1 MSYHNNSVCHILTVG
16 CGHFLNTSDTNSTNT
31 GNWWNDLKTISRRY
45 REGGIL
51 TDYNSTMSK
60 HRKIEKM
67 VVKKKKRCILREELT
82 MAAICIF
89 VALVLVV
96 AIIFSMNRTFCP
108 AQEPGFSFPTDGD
121 MLDYLLDLG
130 LLQKKDGLLV
140 SWYHSANNRNEME
153 KALKSDAMVL
163 EADVNIEGYNTDGQ
177 TSTPIMAHPPDI
189 YSDNTLQEWLDA
201 VLKSS
206 KGIKLDFKTIES
218 VGPSL
223 DILKKKAL
231 ESGINRPV
239 WLNADILHGPNVPG
253 FIEVVNATSF
263 LNLIQEKF
271 PNAII
276 SPGWKV
282 LYVSLL
288 PNETYTRAMVED
300 MYELLKNVTQKVTF
314 PIQAV
319 MGKNAWP
326 HLKWL
331 LEQSPR
337 YNLMLWQEKDD
348 PITVEDLLF
357 IRDNSQPDQIY
368 YDIYDPVLSAFKEM
382 AFQPNRSRRFYS
394 GGNLIDY
401 FKPRNSDGIY
411 VRWHSIDNRI
421 TLMTLLKEGDGGMI
435 VVPIREAQS
444 SAGVPA
450 VDGSESDFP
459 LQECLDLI
467 LVSAKPWGI
476 YLKIKSQELLTP
488 ALTLLKHLNEK
499 KLLYNPTWI
508 NMDVSYGR
516 FATPGYIG
524 GDQFIKEINKV
535 FPYVTI
541 APGWPKE
548 QLVQG
553 YTKPLVEDMVSL
565 CKGLWQE
572 VSYQLQAVALG
583 KSFLEIQMLQQN
595 SPRHSLTVEHQLEQG
610 SYMAGYKGLILVR
623 ERNTDKVFYNLNKDY
638 SSNFARDVFTS

>member
-1 MSYHNNSVCHILTVG
+1 MNCTLSCVEMCNFFFR
-16 CGHFLNTSDTNSTNT
+16 FLLCNACD
-31 GNWWNDLKTISRRY
+31 
-45 REGGIL
+45 
-51 TDYNSTMSK
+51 
-60 HRKIEKM
+60 H
-67 VVKKKKRCILREELT
+67 V
-82 MAAICIF
+82 
-89 VALVLVV
+89 
-96 AIIFSMNRTFCP
+96 
-108 AQEPGFSFPTDGD
+108 PGFTFPTDGD
-121 MLDYLLDLG
+121 MLDYLLDLS
-130 LLQKKDGLLV
+130 LIQKKDGLLV
-140 SWYHSANNRNEME
+140 SWYHSANNKSEME
-153 KALKSDAMVL
+153 KGLKSDAMVL

-177 TSTPIMAHPPDI
+177 TSIPIMAHPPDI

-201 VLKSS
+201 VLKSN

-271 PNAII
+271 PNATI

-288 PNETYTRAMVED
+288 PNKTYTRAMVED
-300 MYELLKNVTQKVTF
+300 MYKLLKNVTQKVTF
-314 PIQAV
+314 PIRAV

-326 HLKWL
+326 HFKWL
-331 LEQSPR
+331 LEQSPS
-337 YNLMLWQEKDD
+337 YSLTLWQGKDD
-348 PITVEDLLF
+348 PVTVEDLLF

-368 YDIYDPVLSAFKEM
+368 YDIYDPVLSAFKEV

-401 FKPRNSDGIY
+401 FKPRNSDGMYIQ
-411 VRWHSIDNRI
+411 WHSIDNRI
-421 TLMTLLKEGDGGMI
+421 TLMTLLKEGISGMI
-435 VVPIREAQS
+435 VVPVGESQS
-444 SAGVPA
+444 SPGVPA
-450 VDGSESDFP
+450 VDGSDFQ

-467 LVSAKPWGI
+467 LVSPKPWGI

-488 ALTLLKHLNEK
+488 ALALLKHLNEK
-499 KLLYNPTWI
+499 KFLYNPTWI

-541 APGWPKE
+541 APSWPKDL
-548 QLVQG
+548 LVQG
-553 YTKPLVEDMVSL
+553 YTKPLIEDMMSL

-572 VSYQLQAVALG
+572 VSYQLQAVPLG
-583 KSFLEIQMLQQN
+583 KSLLAIQLLQQS
-595 SPRHSLTVEHQLEQG
+595 SPLHSLTIEHQLEQG
-610 SYMAGYKGLILVR
+610 SYMTGYKGLILVR
-623 ERNTDKVFYNLNKDY
+623 GRNTDRVFYNLHKDY

>member
-1 MSYHNNSVCHILTVG
+1 
-16 CGHFLNTSDTNSTNT
+16 
-31 GNWWNDLKTISRRY
+31 
-45 REGGIL
+45 
-51 TDYNSTMSK
+51 MSK
-60 HRKIEKM
+60 HREIEKK
-67 VVKKKKRCILREELT
+67 VVEKKERCISREECT
-82 MAAICIF
+82 MAAVGIF

-96 AIIFSMNRTFCP
+96 STIFSMNRS
-108 AQEPGFSFPTDGD
+108 FSPDHVTFPTDGD
-121 MLDYLLDLG
+121 MQDYLLDLS
-130 LLQKKDGLLV
+130 LIQKKDGLLV
-140 SWYHSANNRNEME
+140 SWYHSANNKSEME

-177 TSTPIMAHPPDI
+177 TSIPIMAHPPDI

-201 VLKSS
+201 VLKSN

-271 PNAII
+271 PNATI

-288 PNETYTRAMVED
+288 PNKTYTRAMVKD
-300 MYELLKNVTQKVTF
+300 MYKLLKNVTQKVTF
-314 PIQAV
+314 PIRAV

-326 HLKWL
+326 HFKWL
-331 LEQSPR
+331 LEQSPS
-337 YNLMLWQEKDD
+337 YSLMLWQGKDD
-348 PITVEDLLF
+348 PVTVEDLLF

-368 YDIYDPVLSAFKEM
+368 YDIYDPALSAFKEV

-394 GGNLIDY
+394 GGSLIDY

-411 VRWHSIDNRI
+411 IQWHSIDNRI
-421 TLMTLLKEGDGGMI
+421 TLMTLLKEGDSGMI
-435 VVPIREAQS
+435 VVPVGEAQS
-444 SAGVPA
+444 NPGVPA
-450 VDGSESDFP
+450 VDGSDTDFQ
-459 LQECLDLI
+459 LQECLHLI
-467 LVSAKPWGI
+467 LVSPKPWGI
-476 YLKIKSQELLTP
+476 YLKIKSQELLSP
-488 ALTLLKHLNEK
+488 ALALLKHLNEK

-548 QLVQG
+548 LLVQG
-553 YTKPLVEDMVSL
+553 YTKPLVEDMMSL

-572 VSYQLQAVALG
+572 VSYQLQAVPLG
-583 KSFLEIQMLQQN
+583 KSLLAIQMLQQS

-610 SYMAGYKGLILVR
+610 SYMTGYKGLILVR
-623 ERNTDKVFYNLNKDY
+623 GRNTDKVFYNLHKDY
-638 SSNFARDVFTS
+638 SNNFARDVFTS

>member
-1 MSYHNNSVCHILTVG
+1 MEKSV
-16 CGHFLNTSDTNSTNT
+16 
-31 GNWWNDLKTISRRY
+31 
-45 REGGIL
+45 
-51 TDYNSTMSK
+51 
-60 HRKIEKM
+60 IEK
-67 VVKKKKRCILREELT
+67 KARCMSREECT
-82 MAAICIF
+82 MAAVGIF

-96 AIIFSMNRTFCP
+96 VTIFSMNRSFSP
-108 AQEPGFSFPTDGD
+108 DHVPGFTFPTDGD
-121 MLDYLLDLG
+121 MLDYLLDLS
-130 LLQKKDGLLV
+130 LIQKKDGLLV
-140 SWYHSANNRNEME
+140 SWYHSANNKSEME
-153 KALKSDAMVL
+153 KGLKSDAMVL

-177 TSTPIMAHPPDI
+177 TSIPIMAHPPDI

-201 VLKSS
+201 VLKSN

-271 PNAII
+271 PNATI

-282 LYVSLL
+282 LFVSLL
-288 PNETYTRAMVED
+288 PNKTYTRAMVED
-300 MYELLKNVTQKVTF
+300 MYKLLKNVTQKVTF
-314 PIQAV
+314 PIRAV

-326 HLKWL
+326 HFKWL
-331 LEQSPR
+331 LEQSPS
-337 YNLMLWQEKDD
+337 YSLTLWQGKDD
-348 PITVEDLLF
+348 PVTVEDLLF

-368 YDIYDPVLSAFKEM
+368 YDIYDPVLSAFKEV

-401 FKPRNSDGIY
+401 FKPRNSDGMYIQ
-411 VRWHSIDNRI
+411 WHSIDNRI
-421 TLMTLLKEGDGGMI
+421 TLMTLLKEGISGMI
-435 VVPIREAQS
+435 VVPIGEAQS
-444 SAGVPA
+444 SPGVPA
-450 VDGSESDFP
+450 VDGSDFQ

-467 LVSAKPWGI
+467 LVSPKPWGI

-488 ALTLLKHLNEK
+488 ALALLKHLNEK
-499 KLLYNPTWI
+499 KFLYNPTWI

-541 APGWPKE
+541 VPSWPKE
-548 QLVQG
+548 LLVQG
-553 YTKPLVEDMVSL
+553 YTKPLIEDMMSL

-572 VSYQLQAVALG
+572 VSYQLQAVPLG
-583 KSFLEIQMLQQN
+583 KSLLAIQMLQQS
-595 SPRHSLTVEHQLEQG
+595 SPLHSLTVEHQLEQG
-610 SYMAGYKGLILVR
+610 SYMTGYKGLILVR
-623 ERNTDKVFYNLNKDY
+623 GRNTDRVFYNLHKDY

>member
-1 MSYHNNSVCHILTVG
+1 MEKRV
-16 CGHFLNTSDTNSTNT
+16 
-31 GNWWNDLKTISRRY
+31 
-45 REGGIL
+45 
-51 TDYNSTMSK
+51 
-60 HRKIEKM
+60 IEK
-67 VVKKKKRCILREELT
+67 KARCMSREACT
-82 MAAICIF
+82 MAAVGIF

-96 AIIFSMNRTFCP
+96 VTIFSMNGSFSP
-108 AQEPGFSFPTDGD
+108 DHVPGFTFPTDGD
-121 MLDYLLDLG
+121 MLDYLLDLS
-130 LLQKKDGLLV
+130 LIQKKDGLLV
-140 SWYHSANNRNEME
+140 SWYHSANNKSEME
-153 KALKSDAMVL
+153 KGLKSDAMVL

-177 TSTPIMAHPPDI
+177 TSIPIMAHPPDI

-201 VLKSS
+201 VLKSN

-271 PNAII
+271 PNATI

-288 PNETYTRAMVED
+288 PNKTYTRAMVED
-300 MYELLKNVTQKVTF
+300 MYKLLKNVTQKVTF
-314 PIQAV
+314 PIRAV

-326 HLKWL
+326 HFKWL
-331 LEQSPR
+331 LEQSPS
-337 YNLMLWQEKDD
+337 YSLTLWQGKDD
-348 PITVEDLLF
+348 PVTVEDLLF

-368 YDIYDPVLSAFKEM
+368 YDIYDPVLSAFKEV

-401 FKPRNSDGIY
+401 FKPRNSDGMYIQ
-411 VRWHSIDNRI
+411 WHSIDNRI
-421 TLMTLLKEGDGGMI
+421 TLMTLLKEGISGMI
-435 VVPIREAQS
+435 VVPVGESQS
-444 SAGVPA
+444 SPGVPA
-450 VDGSESDFP
+450 VDGSDFQ

-467 LVSAKPWGI
+467 LVSPKPWGI

-488 ALTLLKHLNEK
+488 ALALLKHLNEK
-499 KLLYNPTWI
+499 KFLYNPTWI

-541 APGWPKE
+541 APSWPKDL
-548 QLVQG
+548 LVQG
-553 YTKPLVEDMVSL
+553 YTKPLIEDMMSL

-572 VSYQLQAVALG
+572 VSYQLQAVPLG
-583 KSFLEIQMLQQN
+583 KSLLAIQLLQQS
-595 SPRHSLTVEHQLEQG
+595 SPLHSLTIEHQLEQG
-610 SYMAGYKGLILVR
+610 SYMTGYKGLILVR
-623 ERNTDKVFYNLNKDY
+623 GRNTDRVFYNLHKDY

>member
-1 MSYHNNSVCHILTVG
+1 MKKGVVEKKERC
-16 CGHFLNTSDTNSTNT
+16 
-31 GNWWNDLKTISRRY
+31 ISRQ
-45 REGGIL
+45 
-51 TDYNSTMSK
+51 DCTM
-60 HRKIEKM
+60 
-67 VVKKKKRCILREELT
+67 VAVG
-82 MAAICIF
+82 IF

-96 AIIFSMNRTFCP
+96 VTIFSMNGSFSP
-108 AQEPGFSFPTDGD
+108 DHVPGFTFPTDGE
-121 MLDYLLDLG
+121 MLDYLLDLS
-130 LLQKKDGLLV
+130 LIQKKDGLLV
-140 SWYHSANNRNEME
+140 SWYHSANNKSEME

-201 VLKSS
+201 VLKSN

-223 DILKKKAL
+223 DILKNKAL

-253 FIEVVNATSF
+253 FIRVVNATSF

-271 PNAII
+271 PNATI

-288 PNETYTRAMVED
+288 PNKTYTRAMVED
-300 MYELLKNVTQKVTF
+300 MYELLKNLTQKVTF
-314 PIQAV
+314 PIRAV

-326 HLKWL
+326 HFKWL
-331 LEQSPR
+331 LEQSPS
-337 YNLMLWQEKDD
+337 YSLTLWQGKDD
-348 PITVEDLLF
+348 PVTVEDLLF

-368 YDIYDPVLSAFKEM
+368 YDIYDPVLSAFKEV

-411 VRWHSIDNRI
+411 IQWHSIDNRI
-421 TLMTLLKEGDGGMI
+421 TLMALLKEGDGGMI
-435 VVPIREAQS
+435 VVPIGEAQS
-444 SAGVPA
+444 SPGVPV
-450 VDGSESDFP
+450 VDGADSDFQ

-476 YLKIKSQELLTP
+476 YLKIKSQGLLTP

-548 QLVQG
+548 LLVQG

-572 VSYQLQAVALG
+572 VSYQLKAVPLG
-583 KSFLEIQMLQQN
+583 KSLLEIQMLQQS
-595 SPRHSLTVEHQLEQG
+595 SPRHSLTVEHQMEQG
-610 SYMAGYKGLILVR
+610 SYMTGYKGLILVR
-623 ERNTDKVFYNLNKDY
+623 GRNPAKVFYNLHKDY
-638 SSNFARDVFTS
+638 SSNFARDVFTT

>member
-1 MSYHNNSVCHILTVG
+1 
-16 CGHFLNTSDTNSTNT
+16 
-31 GNWWNDLKTISRRY
+31 
-45 REGGIL
+45 
-51 TDYNSTMSK
+51 
-60 HRKIEKM
+60 
-67 VVKKKKRCILREELT
+67 
-82 MAAICIF
+82 
-89 VALVLVV
+89 
-96 AIIFSMNRTFCP
+96 
-108 AQEPGFSFPTDGD
+108 
-121 MLDYLLDLG
+121 MLDYLLDLS
-130 LLQKKDGLLV
+130 LIQKKDGLLV
-140 SWYHSANNRNEME
+140 SWYHSANNKSEME

-201 VLKSS
+201 VLKSN

-223 DILKKKAL
+223 DILKNKAL

-253 FIEVVNATSF
+253 FIRVVNATSF

-271 PNAII
+271 PNATI

-288 PNETYTRAMVED
+288 PNKTYTRAMVED
-300 MYELLKNVTQKVTF
+300 MYELLKNLTQKVTF
-314 PIQAV
+314 PIRAV

-326 HLKWL
+326 HFKWL
-331 LEQSPR
+331 LEQSPS
-337 YNLMLWQEKDD
+337 YSLTLWQGKDD
-348 PITVEDLLF
+348 PVTVEDLLF

-368 YDIYDPVLSAFKEM
+368 YDIYDPVLSAFKEV

-411 VRWHSIDNRI
+411 IQWHSIDNRI
-421 TLMTLLKEGDGGMI
+421 TLMALLKEGDGGMI
-435 VVPIREAQS
+435 VVPIGEAQS
-444 SAGVPA
+444 SPGVPV
-450 VDGSESDFP
+450 VDGADSDFQ

-476 YLKIKSQELLTP
+476 YLKIKSQGLLTP

-548 QLVQG
+548 LLVQG

-572 VSYQLQAVALG
+572 VSYQLKAVPLG
-583 KSFLEIQMLQQN
+583 KSLLEIQMLQQS
-595 SPRHSLTVEHQLEQG
+595 SPRHSLTVEHQMEQG
-610 SYMAGYKGLILVR
+610 SYMTGYKGLILVR
-623 ERNTDKVFYNLNKDY
+623 GRNPAKVFYNLHKDY
-638 SSNFARDVFTS
+638 SSNFARDVFTT